1 MYQDNKDEEA
11 ENALNILADVCKSE
25 ADPGKLIQE
34 PLSIDEVLKWRQ
46 NAGGALRPA
55 VYTGNS
61 KRTFFRKKKR
71 EKQIDDAA
79 NAKGQKK
86 SKI

>member
-1 MYQDNKDEEA
+1 M
-11 ENALNILADVCKSE
+11 LPS
-25 ADPGKLIQE
+25 
-34 PLSIDEVLKWRQ
+34 
-46 NAGGALRPA
+46 GALLTGLEANLPGFYI
-55 VYTGNS
+55 YTGNS

-86 SKI
+86 